1 MKAISRMIL
10 ISLLALSLAA
20 CQAPDTG
27 IIKPGTPVAS
37 QASGDTTEDHE
48 GSAEGGSLTTA
59 TDSSAIAQPQTTAAD
74 LPATSPQTTADETS
88 PDQTAPEDP
97 GQTTPGETQPETT
110 ASAETTPAETT
121 PAESTPAETK
131 PAETAADPENLIKS
145 NIPPEFQS
153 ELSKEAN
160 ALIIIYRPELFK
172 EIKAITK
179 WTIVEY
185 DTNTQLFLVTK
196 KKGSRVEVTDSQ
208 LTDGEEVVIPGD
220 VIRDWATTS
229 DFEVIRIVY
238 TDPET
243 MPFNFIRV
251 IEPDGRKTTL
261 PIHTSMRD
269 NPDWEI
275 FTYDE
280 N

>member
-59 TDSSAIAQPQTTAAD
+59 TDSSTIAQPQTTAAD

-88 PDQTAPEDP
+88 LDQTA
-97 GQTTPGETQPETT
+97 
-110 ASAETTPAETT
+110 AET
-121 PAESTPAETK
+121 TPAETK

-220 VIRDWATTS
+220 VIRDWETTS